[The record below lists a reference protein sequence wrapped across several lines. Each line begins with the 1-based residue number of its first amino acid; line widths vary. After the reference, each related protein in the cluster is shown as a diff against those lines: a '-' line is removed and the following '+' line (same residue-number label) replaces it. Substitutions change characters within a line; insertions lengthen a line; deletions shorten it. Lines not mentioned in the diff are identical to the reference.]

1 MNVIMV
7 WNPKRIVDR
16 KGRPIYGFYIGDLN
30 DFGSG
35 KERSRKFDYEVFDKL
50 VRENSDVVNENM
62 QEVVDKRREILIKS
76 GYSYL
81 RSGRNSWIGT
91 ERAEAD
97 RVNNVFNERYKS
109 LQNRQERYWDL
120 ASSLVVDSMT
130 AE

>member
-1 MNVIMV
+1 MAY
-7 WNPKRIVDR
+7 NPKRIVDR
-16 KGRPIYGFYIGDLN
+16 RGRPIYGFFIGNLN
-30 DFGSG
+30 DFGSVR
-35 KERSRKFDYEVFDKL
+35 ERSRKFDYEIFDKL

-62 QEVVDKRREILIKS
+62 QEVIDKRREILVKS

-81 RSGRNSWIGT
+81 RSGGNSWIRT

-109 LQNRQERYWDL
+109 LQDRRERYLDL
-120 ASSLVVDSMT
+120 ASSLVVDSMI